1 MSPTVS
7 RAAMALSGLDG
18 RELGVGAGGD
28 VVALEFRFVASV
40 GCHVN
45 HSPTFYLGF
54 LKLRNLSLP

>member
-1 MSPTVS
+1 
-7 RAAMALSGLDG
+7 MALSGLDG

-28 VVALEFRFVASV
+28 VVALEFGVVASV